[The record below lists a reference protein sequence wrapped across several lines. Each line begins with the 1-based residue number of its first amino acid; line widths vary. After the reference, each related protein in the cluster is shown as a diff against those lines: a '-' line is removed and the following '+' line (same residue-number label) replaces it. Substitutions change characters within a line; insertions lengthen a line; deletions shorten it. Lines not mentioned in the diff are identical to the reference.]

1 MDRPLHKKLEIAAY
15 LMMLTVKLTTMMF
28 LFAIGIFLIG
38 FFQNTV
44 DEIHL
49 YGVLVF
55 ALAGCAFVYQ
65 FFQSYKHHQEIIA
78 KELTKKDMETNKS
91 IKKDNWEK

>member
-91 IKKDNWEK
+91 IKKDN

>member
-1 MDRPLHKKLEIAAY
+1 MGRPLHERLELAAY
-15 LMMLTVKLTTMMF
+15 LMMIAVKLIVMMF

-38 FFQNTV
+38 FFQNTI

-49 YGVLVF
+49 YGVLIF

-91 IKKDNWEK
+91 IKKDDWEK